1 MTTWCMRTTDW
12 AFTAGI
18 EKIERD
24 GVIKDYLKV
33 EYADNGSL
41 YLPATRLDG
50 IQKYAGSD
58 AKAPKLNKLGGE
70 QWNRTKAKVK
80 TAVKE
85 IAKDLVQLYA
95 ARRELG
101 GYQYGEDTVWQQEFE
116 ELFPYDETEDQLTAI
131 EDTKRDMESRRI
143 MDRLICGDVGY
154 GKTEIALRAAFKAV
168 QESKQVVYLVPTTI
182 LAQQHYNTFVQRM
195 KDFPVRIELMSRF
208 RTPGQIKK
216 TIEDLK
222 KGPGGHCHWHPPGP
236 VQGCEV

>member
-1 MTTWCMRTTDW
+1 MRTTDL
-12 AFTAGI
+12 AFYRGI

-58 AKAPKLNKLGGE
+58 AKAPKLNRLGGE

-95 ARRELG
+95 ARRELAATSTG
-101 GYQYGEDTVWQQEFE
+101 KIPYGSRSFE
-116 ELFPYDETEDQLTAI
+116 ELFPYDETEDRSPRL
-131 EDTKRDMESRRI
+131 RI
-143 MDRLICGDVGY
+143 PSGT
-154 GKTEIALRAAFKAV
+154 GKPPDHGRPDLR
-168 QESKQVVYLVPTTI
+168 
-182 LAQQHYNTFVQRM
+182 
-195 KDFPVRIELMSRF
+195 
-208 RTPGQIKK
+208 
-216 TIEDLK
+216 
-222 KGPGGHCHWHPPGP
+222 
-236 VQGCEV
+236 

>member
-1 MTTWCMRTTDW
+1 MREGRFR
-12 AFTAGI
+12 AFSELSVGDYVVHEDHGLGIYRGI

-58 AKAPKLNKLGGE
+58 AKAPKLNRLGGE

-116 ELFPYDETEDQLTAI
+116 ELFPYDETGGSDH
-131 EDTKRDMESRRI
+131 RD
-143 MDRLICGDVGY
+143 
-154 GKTEIALRAAFKAV
+154 
-168 QESKQVVYLVPTTI
+168 
-182 LAQQHYNTFVQRM
+182 
-195 KDFPVRIELMSRF
+195 
-208 RTPGQIKK
+208 
-216 TIEDLK
+216 
-222 KGPGGHCHWHPPGP
+222 
-236 VQGCEV
+236 